1 MIQRRKWGDSA
12 WQIGGDSARRNGVI
26 RRAPYFPGVIRRGVR
41 RITPLRRA
49 ESPLGNLAR
58 AESPQLRRA
67 ESPLGNLARAESP
80 HCAAPNHP
88 RSAAPN
94 HPQKNGNKFFEIS
107 LYISKTS
114 RSIQKSFGGLRTNII
129 HYSSAK
135 YEVCSLK
142 IRVARPKC
150 AGIEKR
156 VCEVVFELQNISLHM
171 STDRKNTVRKKTN
184 IITDSYS

>member
-1 MIQRRKWGDSA
+1 MKKPCATRTGRSGVIRRRKWGDSA
-12 WQIGGDSARRNGVI
+12 RQIGGDSARRNGVI
-26 RRAPYFPGVIRRGVR
+26 RRTPNFPGVI
-41 RITPLRRA
+41 RRA

-58 AESPQLRRA
+58 AESPHCAAPNHPWEIWRAPNHPIAARRITPGKFGARRITPLR
-67 ESPLGNLARAESP
+67 RAESP

-107 LYISKTS
+107 IYISKTN

-142 IRVARPKC
+142 IRVARPKWR
-150 AGIEKR
+150 G
-156 VCEVVFELQNISLHM
+156 N
-171 STDRKNTVRKKTN
+171 
-184 IITDSYS
+184 